1 MLCSS
6 FSAMIEGDSGKAG
19 GTEVGLEVLDWGG
32 GDVGA
37 LDAMVVSGGGSLGG
51 GEVRRAE

>member
-6 FSAMIEGDSGKAG
+6 FSAMVEGDSGKAG
-19 GTEVGLEVLDWGG
+19 GIEVWLEMLDGGG

-37 LDAMVVSGGGSLGG
+37 LDAMVSGGGSLGG